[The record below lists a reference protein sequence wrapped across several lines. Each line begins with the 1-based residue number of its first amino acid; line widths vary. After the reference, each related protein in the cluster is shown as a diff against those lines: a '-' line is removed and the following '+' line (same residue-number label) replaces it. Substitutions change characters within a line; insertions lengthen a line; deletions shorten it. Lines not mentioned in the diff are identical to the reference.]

1 MVITPI
7 IKLKDVPAS
16 DAVTAKINDRA
27 AKLER
32 FFDRI
37 MACRVT
43 VEQTQKRHH
52 QGKLFNV
59 RIDLTVPG
67 SELLVNRD
75 EHEDLYVAIRDA
87 FDAMER
93 KLEGHAKRIHGEV
106 KTHGE
111 PVSGMSSA
119 DEEEDL
125 VLS

>member
-16 DAVTAKINDRA
+16 DAVTAKINDRVT
-27 AKLER
+27 KLER

-43 VEQTQKRHH
+43 IEQTQRRHH

-93 KLEGHAKRIHGEV
+93 KLESHAKIIHGEV
-106 KTHGE
+106 KQHGE
-111 PVSGMSSA
+111 PVSDMSSA
-119 DEEEDL
+119 TEEDL